1 MSTCTRVTAPNPS
14 TPRWASTTRPHGPC
28 DENAR
33 TSAAPVSHI
42 RLGGLPRLTTVAKA
56 DRQPGMSTALGS
68 DLRSQQE
75 QITEHIDEG
84 VILSVLG
91 LPVAGHPGFRFTW
104 NP

>member
-1 MSTCTRVTAPNPS
+1 
-14 TPRWASTTRPHGPC
+14 
-28 DENAR
+28 
-33 TSAAPVSHI
+33 
-42 RLGGLPRLTTVAKA
+42 
-56 DRQPGMSTALGS
+56 MSTALGS